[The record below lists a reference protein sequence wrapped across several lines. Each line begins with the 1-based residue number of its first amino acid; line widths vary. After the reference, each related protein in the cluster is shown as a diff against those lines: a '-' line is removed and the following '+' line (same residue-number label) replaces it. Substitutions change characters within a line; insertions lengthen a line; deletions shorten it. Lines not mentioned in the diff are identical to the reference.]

1 MNLRTEFKYRAL
13 ISDSHQDNWAEKN
26 RWGDWLHELA
36 KHFKVPRAANNVNR
50 E

>member
-1 MNLRTEFKYRAL
+1 MNLRTEFKYWAL

-26 RWGDWLHELA
+26 RWGRLA
-36 KHFKVPRAANNVNR
+36 ARVGEAFQGAPGR